1 MQCVSLPNKSQC
13 LCYLQSLCRPL
24 VSPDGGTF
32 AVAGAFVAP
41 ARGQL
46 QLYACTRL
54 STCVGA
60 IFFDPAHTT
69 ASSQARQAKPS
80 IRAGSGLML
89 AMLLPLQFGVL
100 GCPPVKSFGYPVAA
114 ALTMLRSDAPRRSGI
129 CPDNRRMQ
137 MLEALLSHWRDDAER
152 GEVCDLLRETL
163 MTLSHA
169 MDLAD
174 PPGELSVGSVI
185 RLALQIQ
192 IQ

>member
-1 MQCVSLPNKSQC
+1 
-13 LCYLQSLCRPL
+13 
-24 VSPDGGTF
+24 
-32 AVAGAFVAP
+32 
-41 ARGQL
+41 
-46 QLYACTRL
+46 
-54 STCVGA
+54 
-60 IFFDPAHTT
+60 
-69 ASSQARQAKPS
+69 
-80 IRAGSGLML
+80 ML

-100 GCPPVKSFGYPVAA
+100 GCPPVKSFGDPVAA

-137 MLEALLSHWRDDAER
+137 LLEALLSHWRDDAER